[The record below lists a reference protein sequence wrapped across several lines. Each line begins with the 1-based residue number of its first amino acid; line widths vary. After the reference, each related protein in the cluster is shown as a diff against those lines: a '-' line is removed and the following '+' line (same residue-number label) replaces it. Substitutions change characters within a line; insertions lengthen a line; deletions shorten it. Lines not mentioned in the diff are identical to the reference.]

1 MGRGSGMREP
11 PPSVAKINLHNAYCF
26 EYRFEDLFSGCFR
39 GAVLVRGGGSTGRNG
54 NEEAT

>member
-1 MGRGSGMREP
+1 MREP